1 MKVYSS
7 TRTRRETLYQR
18 TRDAR
23 GSGAGARAQGQGLAV
38 AAAPEACR
46 CSAATC
52 LREGSLP
59 SPRSRVERTWPTG
72 RRIGGTI
79 RGVLIRSAIRGPRPG
94 CPRRLRA
101 LGARRA
107 RLDPHE
113 HLLLCGRRQRQL
125 FCSRDPP
132 AAEGL
137 FLPRARCLAL
147 SCGHFARVAD
157 RESGPKCQTDIH
169 VSTFS
174 IHVSKVVPTWVSIRL
189 TWMSVES
196 LRR

>member
-94 CPRRLRA
+94 GCPRVPSTASSPRASDPAARASILTSTSYFAADASDSFSAAGTRRLQK
-101 LGARRA
+101 GSFCRA
-107 RLDPHE
+107 RAACAVVRPFRTR
-113 HLLLCGRRQRQL
+113 CG
-125 FCSRDPP
+125 SRKRPQVP
-132 AAEGL
+132 NRH
-137 FLPRARCLAL
+137 P
-147 SCGHFARVAD
+147 
-157 RESGPKCQTDIH
+157 CQYLQH
-169 VSTFS
+169 
-174 IHVSKVVPTWVSIRL
+174 PCQ
-189 TWMSVES
+189 
-196 LRR
+196 

>member
-59 SPRSRVERTWPTG
+59 SPHSRVERTWPTG

-79 RGVLIRSAIRGPRPG
+79 RGVLAKVV
-94 CPRRLRA
+94 
-101 LGARRA
+101 
-107 RLDPHE
+107 
-113 HLLLCGRRQRQL
+113 LLENEPTVPL
-125 FCSRDPP
+125 P
-132 AAEGL
+132 AEQAHTTHTAAVKNRHRERY
-137 FLPRARCLAL
+137 PRAKGLRVGLGSGWLPVATADHVCPLPPPL
-147 SCGHFARVAD
+147 GHPGPSARV
-157 RESGPKCQTDIH
+157 P
-169 VSTFS
+169 STAS
-174 IHVSKVVPTWVSIRL
+174 SPRIPPRAPRS
-189 TWMSVES
+189 
-196 LRR
+196 